1 MAGGVAA
8 LYNALSTRPAKPDG
22 IWLGTTALWCG
33 GVFLYI
39 TLGAGQWSD
48 LSTSWPVFP
57 AIAGLAWA
65 VSWLADTRQ
74 VSNLV
79 TGLVALC
86 VGALGFLYTSG
97 RLEAARGVAIAQLW
111 PVILVVLGA
120 GLIVQYLV
128 QRKR

>member
-1 MAGGVAA
+1 
-8 LYNALSTRPAKPDG
+8 
-22 IWLGTTALWCG
+22 
-33 GVFLYI
+33 
-39 TLGAGQWSD
+39 
-48 LSTSWPVFP
+48 VFP
-57 AIAGLAWA
+57 AIAGLAWV

-74 VSNLV
+74 VSSLV
-79 TGLVALC
+79 TGLVALG

-97 RLEAARGVAIAQLW
+97 RLEAAEGIAIARRW